1 MTSAAALGL
10 PGELT
15 GKQNPLFK
23 GKTVVRNRVKVL
35 ATGLLFAALALP
47 MQMGAAAAQEVQN
60 RQIKLAFL
68 PTAEHPIGLGAKK
81 FADLVAE
88 KSDGKIKV
96 RLFPGGTL
104 GGDLQ
109 VASAL
114 QGGTVEM
121 TILVTSLLVGNSKNF
136 TLLDTPF
143 LFNDEKEA
151 DAILDGPVGQQLLAG
166 LPERGLVGLSYFEYG
181 FRNFTNSRHPVQK
194 VEDLKGL
201 KIRVSQTPL
210 NLDFINALGANA
222 MPLPIPEVY
231 TALETGAVDGM
242 DAPLS
247 FIRLQKYD
255 EVQKH
260 LVITKHVYNAQAVL
274 ISKRFW
280 DRLSEDEHKILQDA
294 VQEARD
300 YQRQVS
306 REKDAVEA
314 ETLKKTMQVTEMPA
328 AEIAKMREV
337 AKPLT
342 EKYNKELDGD
352 LVKSLQT
359 ELGRIRGTN

>member
-1 MTSAAALGL
+1 MLAGSRYKFGSSTH
-10 PGELT
+10 
-15 GKQNPLFK
+15 KRRK
-23 GKTVVRNRVKVL
+23 IVRNRFRNL
-35 ATGLLFAALALP
+35 ASGLLFAALALP
-47 MQMGAAAAQEVQN
+47 VPTGAAVAQEIQN

-88 KSDGKIKV
+88 KSDGKMKV

-121 TILVTSLLVGNSKNF
+121 TILVTSLLVGNTKNF

-151 DAILDGPVGQQLLAG
+151 DAILDGPVGQKLLDG

-181 FRNFTNSRHPVQK
+181 FRNFTNSRRAIQK
-194 VEDLKGL
+194 VEDLRGL

-210 NLDFINALGANA
+210 NLDFVNALGANA

-260 LVITKHVYNAQAVL
+260 LVLTKHVYNAQAVL

-280 DRLSEDEHKILQDA
+280 DRLSEDERKILQEA
-294 VQEARD
+294 VREARD

-306 REKDAVEA
+306 REKDVTEA
-314 ETLKKTMQVTEMPA
+314 EALRKTMQVTELPA
-328 AEIAKMREV
+328 EDIAKMREV
-337 AKPLT
+337 AKPLA
-342 EKYNKELDGD
+342 EKYNKEIDGE
-352 LVKSLQT
+352 LVKSLQA
-359 ELGRIRGTN
+359 ELGKLRGTN